1 MKNLLINER
10 DQEFVLYEML
20 DAEKII
26 SARQFSR
33 EQFDMTLKS
42 ARDLAVHEVYPTLQ
56 TGDKE
61 GCRFENGNVY
71 VPQSFHRLKK
81 LLDKGGWSSMGMP
94 KEYGG
99 QGFPSLMYFA
109 AMEYFV
115 HNISITAYMNRPV
128 GTADMI
134 AAYGSVEQKK
144 RYLGKLLS
152 GHWGGPVTA
161 TESGVGAD
169 IGSTTTMAHKQ
180 ADGSYRISGT
190 KAIITNGESD
200 LFDNFIYTVVA
211 RTTDAP
217 VGLGGLSIFLVPKY
231 PVGDDGSQGVR
242 NDYVIGGLEDKMG
255 CHGWATCSTVHFGEN
270 GSCYGELLGAEN
282 MGLFM
287 LFDRTA
293 HGQMG
298 IGVATAGIASAAYL
312 HALKYAQER
321 IQGAHIMDGMD
332 PLAPKVAIIEH
343 PDIRRMLLWMKAQVE
358 GMRAFVYYCGAL
370 SDQIETTADAA
381 RKSALQGFLD
391 LLTPVCRVYCSDT
404 AFKVTEQAMQVF
416 GSYGYFKDFPIEQ
429 FMRDVKPESLYEG
442 PNGFQALQL
451 VAMKMGPNGEHLIR
465 LLNEI
470 GASIK
475 QYQGIDEVSD
485 LAQDL
490 TARINS
496 LGEVGIFFGKCMA
509 EGKFLVPI
517 ANAYPLLNMMGI
529 VTLGWLLFRQAA
541 IAAGKLADLFGQN
554 KVEPVDTAA
563 RKAFIAENAD
573 AAYYEGKLRAARYYI
588 KHCLPQA
595 DGLALA
601 IKSVDLSMM
610 DIPNA
615 AF

>member
-10 DQEFVLYEML
+10 DQKFVLYEMQ

-26 SARQFSR
+26 GARQFSR
-33 EQFDMTLKS
+33 EQFDMTIK
-42 ARDLAVHEVYPTLQ
+42 AACDLAVHEIYPALQ

-61 GCRFENGNVY
+61 GCRFENGNIY

-99 QGFPSLMYFA
+99 QGFPSLMSFA

-134 AAYGSVEQKK
+134 ASYGSAQQKK
-144 RYLGKLLS
+144 RYLGKLIS

-169 IGSTTTMAHKQ
+169 IGATTTMAQKQ
-180 ADGSYRISGT
+180 PDGSYRITGT
-190 KAIITNGESD
+190 KALITNGESD
-200 LFDNFIYTVVA
+200 LFGNLIYSVVA
-211 RTTDAP
+211 RTPDAP
-217 VGLGGLSIFLVPKY
+217 AGIGGLSFFLVPKY
-231 PVGDDGSQGVR
+231 LVNDDGSQGVR
-242 NDYVIGGLEDKMG
+242 NDYVIGGLENKMG
-255 CHGWATCSTVHFGEN
+255 RHGWATCSSVHFGEN
-270 GSCYGELLGAEN
+270 GACYGELLGTEN

-287 LFDRTA
+287 LLERMTKA
-293 HGQMG
+293 QLG
-298 IGVATAGIASAAYL
+298 IGLAATGVASAAYL

-321 IQGAHIMDGMD
+321 IQGAHIMNGMD

-358 GMRAFVYYCGAL
+358 GMRALVYYCGAL
-370 SDQIETTADAA
+370 ADRVEVTADAA
-381 RKSALQGFLD
+381 QKSALQGFLD
-391 LLTPVCRVYCSDT
+391 LLTPVCRVFCSDT
-404 AFKVTEQAMQVF
+404 AFKVTDQAMQVF

-451 VAMKMGPNGEHLIR
+451 VAMKMGQNGEYFIR

-470 GASIK
+470 GASIT

-485 LAQDL
+485 MAQDL

-496 LGEVGIFFGKCMA
+496 LGEVGMFFGKCMA

-529 VTLGWLLFRQAA
+529 VTLGWLLFWQAG
-541 IAAGKLADLFGQN
+541 IAAGKLADLLGQN
-554 KVEPVDTAA
+554 KVEPVDAAA

-573 AAYYEGKLRAARYYI
+573 AAYYAGKLKAARYYI

-601 IKSVDLSMM
+601 IKSADLSMM
-610 DIPNA
+610 DISNA